1 MENELNDGRRFDGR
15 VAIVTG
21 AGGAL
26 GGAVARAFGREGARV
41 ALGYRSSEEAAREN
55 VESIERAGG
64 EAIAAR
70 LDVVDP
76 ASISE
81 FVGGVVERCG
91 RIDVLVNTAGRID
104 LNDFVRFREIDP
116 AELAKLFDVDVLG
129 SIRMSQAVQGH
140 MEEVGKGAIVNFSGS
155 YGSGSDPENLV
166 TSVAVGYCTVKG
178 AVRALTATLARDLAP
193 KIRVNAVSPGL
204 IEANWEADWEIDPD
218 QLREA
223 IAATDL
229 KRMGTPDEIAEA
241 VLFLASEGGGYVT
254 GQVLQV
260 DGGWVIDG

>member
-1 MENELNDGRRFDGR
+1 MEQVVNESRRFGGK

-26 GGAVARAFGREGARV
+26 GGAVARAFGHDGARV
-41 ALGYRSSEEAAREN
+41 ALGYRSSKDVAMEN
-55 VESIERAGG
+55 VGNIERRGA
-64 EAIAAR
+64 EAMAAE
-70 LDVVDP
+70 LDVTDSDSV
-76 ASISE
+76 SR
-81 FVGGVVERCG
+81 FVAGVVERFG

-104 LNDFVRFREIDP
+104 PKDFVRFRELDP

-129 SIRMSQAVQGH
+129 SIRMAQAVQEH
-140 MEEVGKGAIVNFSGS
+140 MEAVGKGAIVNFSGS
-155 YGSGSDPENLV
+155 YGNGTDPENLIS
-166 TSVAVGYCTVKG
+166 SVAVGYCTAKG

-204 IEANWEADWEIDPD
+204 IEANWEADWDVDPT
-218 QLREA
+218 QVKEA
-223 IAATDL
+223 IATTAL
-229 KRMGTPDEIAEA
+229 KRMGNPAEIAEA

-260 DGGWVIDG
+260 DGGWVVGG